1 MRLRESPSCQKYRHL
16 FRHLPEITVEDVE
29 HVSRYLWSPVGA
41 FVGFFECDL
50 STGCSVHFLV
60 DSENSM
66 ACGSDLVSPCSHS
79 CFRGWATGAALL
91 PSGVVILSAPGSA
104 PHSLWSLVGA
114 LESSSGATCSLR
126 PGRRP
131 ILIFRGTRAWVTW
144 PHTPLRLVALWGAC
158 EHVSVGHPGGFAGT
172 GRLRAVLLLP
182 QVTITG
188 RLCPQH
194 GIAKSVFVMEAGGAT
209 PATVLCSVEEL
220 ALAHYRRC
228 GFDQGNIALP
238 CCGGLWKSL
247 LSVGGGIALPC
258 P

>member
-104 PHSLWSLVGA
+104 PHSLWSSLAWLGPWRAA
-114 LESSSGATCSLR
+114 L
-126 PGRRP
+126 
-131 ILIFRGTRAWVTW
+131 
-144 PHTPLRLVALWGAC
+144 
-158 EHVSVGHPGGFAGT
+158 
-172 GRLRAVLLLP
+172 
-182 QVTITG
+182 
-188 RLCPQH
+188 
-194 GIAKSVFVMEAGGAT
+194 
-209 PATVLCSVEEL
+209 
-220 ALAHYRRC
+220 
-228 GFDQGNIALP
+228 
-238 CCGGLWKSL
+238 GLH
-247 LSVGGGIALPC
+247 AP
-258 P
+258 